1 MALPQENDENRQIK
15 QPHFDGSITLKQLS
29 FSYPEQKKPVLND
42 LSIAIRAGE
51 RIALIG
57 PPGAGKS
64 TLLALLS
71 GQFRPTQGHLYYDG
85 IESNQWPTQ
94 AIREVTGWVGQQP
107 VLQYGSILENI
118 AFGQQEI
125 DKDRLKQ
132 AMIQSGL
139 ILFIDQLE
147 NGLETNVGESG
158 ASVSG
163 GQRQTIG
170 LARALLRQPKLLLL
184 DEPTSAIDERGE
196 KYVIKQLN
204 RLPQQTTIVIATH
217 RPSIVSMC
225 DRVIRLDNGKI
236 IDDRAVNNKIT
247 SHPARQTA
255 KLSQKKD
262 VQ

>member
-1 MALPQENDENRQIK
+1 M
-15 QPHFDGSITLKQLS
+15 
-29 FSYPEQKKPVLND
+29 
-42 LSIAIRAGE
+42 
-51 RIALIG
+51 
-57 PPGAGKS
+57 
-64 TLLALLS
+64 
-71 GQFRPTQGHLYYDG
+71 
-85 IESNQWPTQ
+85 
-94 AIREVTGWVGQQP
+94 TGWVGQQP

-236 IDDRAVNNKIT
+236 IDDRTVKNKIT
-247 SHPARQTA
+247 SHPARPKTCVIQYN
-255 KLSQKKD
+255 
-262 VQ
+262 